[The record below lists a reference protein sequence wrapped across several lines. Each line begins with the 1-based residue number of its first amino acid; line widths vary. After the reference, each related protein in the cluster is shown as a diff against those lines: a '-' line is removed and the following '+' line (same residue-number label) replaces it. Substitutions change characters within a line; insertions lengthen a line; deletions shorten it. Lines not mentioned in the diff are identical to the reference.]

1 MADGGEALFL
11 LRQAALHQLLKTAAG
26 HVRVDPHRVPAFSAQ
41 ELVDRHPVEFA
52 RDVPQRNVDGAQ
64 RPHHSGSPEMEAAV
78 HILPVVLDAQR
89 VLADHILPEGVDHL
103 R

>member
-11 LRQAALHQLLKTAAG
+11 LRQTALHQLLKAAAR
-26 HVRVDPHRVPAFSAQ
+26 HVGVHPHRVPAFAAQ
-41 ELVDRHPVEFA
+41 KLVDRHPVEFA
-52 RDVPQRNVDGAQ
+52 RNVPQRDVDGAQ

-78 HILPVVLDAQR
+78 HILPVMLDAQR
-89 VLADHILPEGVDHL
+89 VLADQILPEGIDHL